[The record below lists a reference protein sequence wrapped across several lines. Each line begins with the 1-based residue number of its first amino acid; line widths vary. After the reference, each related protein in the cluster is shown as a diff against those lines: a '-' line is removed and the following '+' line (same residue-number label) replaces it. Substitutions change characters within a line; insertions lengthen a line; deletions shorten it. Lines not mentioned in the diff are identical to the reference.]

1 MVAEQRPLLRSF
13 VTNCRTIAN
22 LMFASLSTSLS
33 LPPTTLAS
41 LHRETLQSGT
51 SLRLLRYPP
60 HPSTDRRTSLLGH
73 TDIGSITLLFAVLG
87 GLQVLLPASLSTPSS
102 SPPDGPNGDSW
113 HYVRPEEGHVLI
125 NMGDA
130 MTEWSSGRLRSDLH
144 RVTWAPGAQS
154 TAMRFSVAFLMR
166 PEYGAPIVSL
176 VDDDQ
181 EREQGKTNQGDAG
194 PAPIV
199 WTALEWERRKSRAI
213 IEGRDVAKS
222 KGGIVEERR
231 LLTKV

>member
-1 MVAEQRPLLRSF
+1 
-13 VTNCRTIAN
+13 
-22 LMFASLSTSLS
+22 MFASLSKSLF
-33 LPPTTLAS
+33 LIPNTLSS
-41 LHRETLQSGT
+41 LHQETLQSGT

-87 GLQVLLPASLSTPSS
+87 GLQVLLPTSLSTTSS
-102 SPPDGPNGDSW
+102 SPPDGPDGDFW

-130 MTEWSSGRLRSDLH
+130 MTEWSGGRLRSDLH

-154 TAMRFSVAFLMR
+154 TEMRYSVAFLMR
-166 PEYGAPIVSL
+166 PEYGAPMVSL
-176 VDDDQ
+176 VENSQ
-181 EREQGKTNQGDAG
+181 EKDRGKTSQEDTA
-194 PAPIV
+194 PAHTV
-199 WTALEWERRKSRAI
+199 WTALEWERCKSRAI

-231 LLTKV
+231 FITKG